1 MDVLSGGKRQQSG
14 KQVDRAVAEVMER
27 LGARDAVVL
36 VKSWARRRRVLG
48 AYEGFLLILLLDV
61 AGALRLA
68 PPATCSDGG
77 PQC

>member
-48 AYEGFLLILLLDV
+48 AYEGFLSSFCWTLLVLY
-61 AGALRLA
+61 ALRRRT
-68 PPATCSDGG
+68 TCSDGG